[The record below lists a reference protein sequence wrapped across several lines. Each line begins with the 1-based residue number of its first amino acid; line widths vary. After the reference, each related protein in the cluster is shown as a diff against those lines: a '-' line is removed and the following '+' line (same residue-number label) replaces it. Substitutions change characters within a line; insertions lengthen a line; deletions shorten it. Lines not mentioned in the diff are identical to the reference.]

1 MRNEQVGFAQK
12 SLELF
17 RRWKILFSSSENMTR
32 RTRSCWDKKKA
43 EDVTKAEEMTRQSL
57 ETFQENQ
64 KRKEIEKPLKKKQAS
79 GSNTMS
85 YLKDTSKVE
94 SKRWAKELELRWKES
109 GSKLKVP
116 DFKINYLAV
125 YSLI

>member
-1 MRNEQVGFAQK
+1 MRNEQVEFAQK

-17 RRWKILFSSSENMTR
+17 RRWKILFSSSKNMTR

-94 SKRWAKELELRWKES
+94 SKR
-109 GSKLKVP
+109 
-116 DFKINYLAV
+116 
-125 YSLI
+125 

>member
-1 MRNEQVGFAQK
+1 MKKFSFSEK
-12 SLELF
+12 SRISLKIQNGRQLESVF
-17 RRWKILFSSSENMTR
+17 GCGREGVK
-32 RTRSCWDKKKA
+32 
-43 EDVTKAEEMTRQSL
+43 
-57 ETFQENQ
+57 ENQ

-94 SKRWAKELELRWKES
+94 SKRLAKELELRWKES
-109 GSKLKVP
+109 GSKLEVP

-125 YSLI
+125 YSWI